1 MTIKSVAQFHIY
13 LPSSLSQYQI
23 QQTLLMNQK
32 NSTEFLIKKNQIDSS
47 SHDKL
52 CCQKFKLFS
61 KNQEFVVEI
70 EYFNNGINKYIEA
83 STSHT
88 EGKIGIKEIDKANGL
103 DNLKLPS
110 LGSDYLHI
118 AFFFHFLFPQG
129 KILQPNEKSIAI
141 YS

>member
-1 MTIKSVAQFHIY
+1 MKSVTQFHIY

-32 NSTEFLIKKNQIDSS
+32 NSTEFLIKKNQIDKS

-52 CCQKFKLFS
+52 CCQKLKLFF

-70 EYFNNGINKYIEA
+70 EYFNDGINKYIEA

>member
-1 MTIKSVAQFHIY
+1 M
-13 LPSSLSQYQI
+13 
-23 QQTLLMNQK
+23 
-32 NSTEFLIKKNQIDSS
+32 
-47 SHDKL
+47 
-52 CCQKFKLFS
+52 KLFS
-61 KNQEFVVEI
+61 KNQEFIVEI
-70 EYFNNGINKYIEA
+70 EYSNDGINKYTVYKYTA

-141 YS
+141 YSWRALTTQQFLLLKS